1 MGDKKITPASNG
13 TTDDDPAT
21 KKVLALKEEGNEAYK
36 NGDSEAAI
44 VAYTKAVH
52 LCEDTVGDATLAVC
66 LKNRAAV
73 HLKEE
78 DYESVVSD
86 CTRSLEL
93 CPNDPKALFRRAQAY
108 EGLDLVEKA
117 YGDAR
122 EVHRLDPNNKP
133 IQPVLVRLHK
143 GVSQKLE
150 DVSKTSTKVKNMFEI
165 VFDLEKEREKR
176 EKAADN
182 LVVLARE
189 RAGAELLYTEGV
201 IPQIARL
208 MKVEKSDAIR
218 LSMIRCI
225 GELCKINEERSKAV
239 LTACG
244 IPFFLEILS
253 SHSMDM
259 VNASGYII
267 QVILDSIS
275 FADIQK
281 AIKEKKKDPKRMSSD
296 DRKWCRSEE
305 ARRAEL
311 MKKNKKEL
319 DGIMNV
325 LTWNVT
331 SRTIT
336 AEARDAI
343 VELIMKNCPYYE
355 LDWADKMLSTDAYQ
369 RLMDVGSEHKEYK
382 HESSM
387 DTTDNTKPTVG
398 ACMGMLYDQMY
409 DDAKRNTMS
418 EQIDKWITEKLSR
431 PSTESCVG
439 AVVGMTTLLN
449 GCPELGQSQISK
461 EGVLS
466 MMLTMAKTDDY
477 VQQLAASEAII
488 ASCQKKKDTA
498 MIVQQG
504 VDILKELYQ
513 SKNDHIKVR
522 ALVGL
527 CKLGA
532 SAGHDASMRPF
543 EDGSTTKLADACR
556 RFLINPGK
564 DRDLRKWAA
573 DGLSYLTLDADVKEK
588 LVDDEA
594 AIKALIELTKAD
606 KAQDCAYGVVTIFVN
621 CTNSFEKQ
629 VIDPEMLELA
639 KFAKHHIPEEHELD
653 DQDFIDKRIFQLANY
668 GMTSA
673 LVALSKTE
681 SKNLQELIGRVLNAI
696 CKFAEL
702 RGLVVQQGGSK
713 ILCKLA
719 VDGNEKGMRNAAQ
732 ALSRIGITQDPA
744 IAFPGNRSCDI
755 VRPLCNMLNIEYSG
769 LENFEALMALGNLAG
784 LNESTR
790 KRMLKESD
798 FVTSIE
804 NYMFEDHQLIR
815 RAAVQAWTNLCV
827 SPLQVKR
834 CEGKNDKVKY
844 AVLLCGDDEDTEVV
858 KAASGGLAMLTA
870 QSKKCCEK
878 VFESI
883 QWLECILNLLAN
895 QDYEVVLRGASVAK
909 NMVTVGGDATAEK
922 VLATEVMEVLQ
933 ALIFK
938 AKLDEGSYEPN
949 PTLQKI
955 KAVADDALA
964 VAHKMKLIKTKDE
977 AANEPEKD
985 VKLDDWKKAPTA
997 PKE

>member
-1 MGDKKITPASNG
+1 
-13 TTDDDPAT
+13 
-21 KKVLALKEEGNEAYK
+21 
-36 NGDSEAAI
+36 
-44 VAYTKAVH
+44 
-52 LCEDTVGDATLAVC
+52 
-66 LKNRAAV
+66 
-73 HLKEE
+73 
-78 DYESVVSD
+78 
-86 CTRSLEL
+86 
-93 CPNDPKALFRRAQAY
+93 
-108 EGLDLVEKA
+108 
-117 YGDAR
+117 
-122 EVHRLDPNNKP
+122 
-133 IQPVLVRLHK
+133 
-143 GVSQKLE
+143 
-150 DVSKTSTKVKNMFEI
+150 MFEI
-165 VFDLEKEREKR
+165 VFDVEQEREKR

-182 LVVLARE
+182 LVILASE
-189 RAGAELLYTEGV
+189 RAGSELIFKEDG

-208 MKVEKSDAIR
+208 MKVEKNEKIR
-218 LSMIRCI
+218 LSMIRSI
-225 GELCKINEERSKAV
+225 GSICKDNEERSKAV

-244 IPFFLEILS
+244 IPFFLDILS
-253 SHSMDM
+253 THSMDM

-267 QVILDSIS
+267 QIILDSIS
-275 FADIQK
+275 HAGIQK
-281 AIKEKKKDPKRMSSD
+281 AIQEKKKDPRKMSAD

-311 MKKNKKEL
+311 MKGNKKEL
-319 DGIMNV
+319 DSIMHV

-343 VELIMKNCPYYE
+343 IQLIIKNCPYYE
-355 LDWADKMLSTDAYQ
+355 LDWAIKMLNTDAYQ
-369 RLMDVGSEHKEYK
+369 RLLDVASEHAEYK

-387 DTTDNTKPTVG
+387 DVTDDTKPTLG
-398 ACMGMLYDQMY
+398 ACMGILYEQMHDDQ
-409 DDAKRNTMS
+409 KRNQICD
-418 EQIDKWITEKLSR
+418 QIDKWVTEKLSR
-431 PSTESCVG
+431 PSTESCVR
-439 AVVGMTTLLN
+439 AVVGLTTLLN
-449 GCPELGQSQISK
+449 GCPELGEGQISK
-461 EGVLS
+461 DGILN
-466 MMLTMAKTDDY
+466 MMLTMANTDEY
-477 VQQLAASEAII
+477 VQQLAAVEAII
-488 ASCQKKKDTA
+488 ASTQKKKNSS

-504 VDILKELYQ
+504 VDILKQLYK
-513 SKNDHIKVR
+513 SKDDHIKVR

-532 SAGHDASMRPF
+532 SAGHDASLRPF
-543 EDGSTTKLADACR
+543 EDGSTQKLADACR

-573 DGLSYLTLDADVKEK
+573 DGLSFLTLDADVKEK

-594 AIKALIELTKAD
+594 AVKALIELAKAD
-606 KAQDCAYGVVTIFVN
+606 KAQDCAYGVVTVFVN

-629 VIDPEMLELA
+629 EIMPEMLELA

-681 SKNLQELIGRVLNAI
+681 SKNLKELIGRVLNAI
-696 CKFAEL
+696 CKHPEL

-713 ILCKLA
+713 ILCQMA
-719 VDGNEKGMRNAAQ
+719 VDGTEKGMRNAAQ

-755 VRPLCNMLNIEYSG
+755 VRPLCNLLNAEFSG
-769 LENFEALMALGNLAG
+769 IENFEALMALGNLAG

-790 KRMLKESD
+790 KRIIKESD
-798 FVTSIE
+798 FIMAIE

-815 RAAVQAWTNLCV
+815 RAAVQVFCNLCS

-844 AVLLCGDDEDTEVV
+844 AVLLCGDDEDVEVV
-858 KAASGGLAMLTA
+858 KAASGALAMLTA

-878 VFESI
+878 VFDST
-883 QWLECILNLLAN
+883 QWLECLLNLLAN
-895 QDYEVVLRGASVAK
+895 QDYEIVLRGAAVAK
-909 NMVTVGGDATAEK
+909 SMVTVGGEVTAEK

-933 ALIFK
+933 ALIMK

-949 PTLQKI
+949 PTLQRIKKI
-955 KAVADDALA
+955 SNDALD

-977 AANEPEKD
+977 AAEEPEED
-985 VKLDDWKKAPTA
+985 VKLDDWKKAPAA